1 MAVDTSYY
9 LPVVDVPLQ
18 GLLEQAREARA
29 SRKWLTLLP
38 VIFISAVVVAVVLFG
53 IVMGADYLLN
63 SAADI
68 HTSL

>member
-1 MAVDTSYY
+1 MAADTSYY
-9 LPVVDVPLQ
+9 RPVVDVPLQ
-18 GLLEQAREARA
+18 GLLEHTREARA
-29 SRKWLTLLP
+29 SHKWAALVPLILLG
-38 VIFISAVVVAVVLFG
+38 ALVVAIVLFG

>member
-1 MAVDTSYY
+1 MAADTSYY
-9 LPVVDVPLQ
+9 RPVVDVPLQ
-18 GLLEQAREARA
+18 GLLEQTRDARA
-29 SRKWLTLLP
+29 SHKWASLVPLILLG
-38 VIFISAVVVAVVLFG
+38 ALVVAIVLFG

>member
-1 MAVDTSYY
+1 M
-9 LPVVDVPLQ
+9 VDVPLQ
-18 GLLEQAREARA
+18 GLLEQTRDARA
-29 SRKWLTLLP
+29 SRKWVSLVPLLLLG
-38 VIFISAVVVAVVLFG
+38 ALVVAIVLFG

>member
-9 LPVVDVPLQ
+9 RPVVDVPLQ
-18 GLLEQAREARA
+18 GLLEHTREAGA
-29 SRKWLTLLP
+29 GRKWATLLP
-38 VIFISAVVVAVVLFG
+38 LILLSALVVAVVLFG

>member
-1 MAVDTSYY
+1 MAADTSYY
-9 LPVVDVPLQ
+9 RPVVDVPLQ
-18 GLLEQAREARA
+18 GLLEHTREAHANHKWA
-29 SRKWLTLLP
+29 SLLP
-38 VIFISAVVVAVVLFG
+38 LILLGALVVAVVLFG